1 MTQNRYAYYVQ
12 RVKSK
17 LKKCRRKLDTIE
29 SDLADLKK
37 KQLEIPKLKY
47 AVQIK
52 NLMDGLNDR
61 LNIVELPWRASELE
75 DRLKGNPERKKKNN
89 IHKTKEAQGI
99 K

>member
-75 DRLKGNPERKKKNN
+75 DRLKGNPERKKK
-89 IHKTKEAQGI
+89 TTYI
-99 K
+99 KQKKHRG